1 MGRSISG
8 KEINTKNRRRI
19 IMEFLRKSW
28 KWVLGFIGFFV
39 GLVWMM
45 NANSSKKVKKIKK
58 NIKSNE
64 KKTKEVNKKIENV
77 KKKKKV
83 TKKKIADTNKELK
96 DIKKKKP
103 KVKKKDGKQAVN
115 SLKNRLKK
123 RN

>member
-1 MGRSISG
+1 
-8 KEINTKNRRRI
+8 
-19 IMEFLRKSW
+19 MEFLRKSW
-28 KWVLGFIGFFV
+28 KWVLGVIGFFV

-45 NANSSKKVKKIKK
+45 NANSSRKVKKIKK
-58 NIKSNE
+58 NIRSNE
-64 KKTKEVNKKIENV
+64 NKTSEVDGKIKYI

-83 TKKKIADTNKELK
+83 TKKKIADTNKDLK

-103 KVKKKDGKQAVN
+103 KVKKKNGKQAAN

>member
-1 MGRSISG
+1 
-8 KEINTKNRRRI
+8 
-19 IMEFLRKSW
+19 MEFLKKSW
-28 KWVLGFIGFFV
+28 KWILGFIGFFV

-58 NIKSNE
+58 NIRSNE
-64 KKTKEVNKKIENV
+64 NKTSEVDGKIKYI

-83 TKKKIADTNKELK
+83 TKKKIAETNQDLK

-103 KVKKKDGKQAVN
+103 KVKKKSGKQAAN